1 MNNVVVLGM
10 SGGVDS
16 SVAACLLQEQG
27 FEVVGVTFRFWAEC
41 EARAAA
47 ARRTCC
53 SLSDLRDASLVARGL
68 GIEHQVVDLRR
79 EFKEMV
85 VDPFV
90 DSYTAGL
97 TPNPCVE
104 CNRLLKFPGLL
115 RAADQSGAGRIA
127 TGHYARI
134 AEEGGLHR
142 LLRGAD
148 PAKDQSYVLYR
159 LDQPTLARLLFPV
172 GGLSKQEVVKKA
184 RGLGL
189 EAAGREE
196 SQDIC
201 FLPDG
206 DYRDFLRERRPEAFL
221 PGFILDREGR
231 ILGKHS
237 GIADFTIG
245 QRRGLGVPAPH
256 PLYVIDLDPV
266 RNAVVVG
273 TWEEAEM
280 LEVRA
285 EEVSWISGAPPAEE
299 FAAEAKVRY
308 QMEPVAARVRTA
320 GEGSF
325 RAGLMDPVP
334 AAAPGQSAVLY
345 RSDEVLGG
353 GIIARRQP

>member
-1 MNNVVVLGM
+1 MNEKVVLGM

-16 SVAACLLQEQG
+16 SVAACLLQEAG
-27 FEVVGVTFRFWAEC
+27 FEVTGVTFRFWAEC

-53 SLSDLRDASLVARGL
+53 SLADLRDAALVARSL

-79 EFKEMV
+79 EFKEGV

-90 DSYTAGL
+90 DSYTAGY

-104 CNRLLKFPGLL
+104 CNRLLKFPGLT
-115 RAADQSGAGRIA
+115 RAADRLGAGRIA
-127 TGHYARI
+127 TGHYARVTG
-134 AEEGGLHR
+134 EGGRFR
-142 LLRGAD
+142 LLRGTD
-148 PAKDQSYVLYR
+148 PAKDQAYVLYR
-159 LDQPTLARLLFPV
+159 LDQPTLARLVFPV
-172 GGLSKQEVVKKA
+172 GGRLKREVVEKA

-221 PGFILDREGR
+221 SGFILDRGGR

-256 PLYVIDLDPV
+256 PLYVVELDPV

-273 TWEEAEM
+273 PREEVDM
-280 LEVRA
+280 REVRVEGA
-285 EEVSWISGAPPAEE
+285 SWIAGSPPAEE
-299 FAAEAKVRY
+299 FEAEMKVRY
-308 QMEPVAARVRTA
+308 QMEAVPARVRLT
-320 GEGSF
+320 GEGLF
-325 RAGLMDPVP
+325 EAELGCPVP

-345 RSDEVLGG
+345 RGDEVLGG
-353 GIIARRQP
+353 GIIARRKP